1 MPVDG
6 KLERVKGIE
15 PSYSAWEAAALPL
28 SYTRKRLTAAS
39 ASGQGRIRTMYG
51 WRMSI
56 KPFCCANGQAWIN
69 HGKTP
74 HEMPLPSA
82 QPLAKARPC
91 QLGMPL

>member
-1 MPVDG
+1 
-6 KLERVKGIE
+6 
-15 PSYSAWEAAALPL
+15 
-28 SYTRKRLTAAS
+28 
-39 ASGQGRIRTMYG
+39 MYG